1 MKKLGQALGKTKGI
15 AVLYEYLEKLDKA
28 IDPNHQAESEDLT
41 RRAVAY
47 EPIERLPL
55 TINCP
60 APDWPSFTYQE
71 IFSDKAKMLLSELA
85 PVWVGANVRDDR
97 VFTVRANYGVG
108 AIASMF
114 GCRVHLTEDN
124 TMPWVEHLDDAALDK
139 VLESGDVNIN
149 SGLGEKVFETQRF
162 YVEVLSQYEKL
173 NRWVHIYLSDTQGP
187 FDNAHLIMG
196 HKIYT
201 ELYDNPERVH
211 RLLDLVTDTYIRYTR
226 AQKDL
231 VGESGHYS
239 YHSQMIVRG
248 AVRIC
253 DDSGINLSRELYK
266 EFCKPYN
273 ERIFSEFGGGW
284 IHYCGGGQQILPE
297 VLSTKGLTGINFGQ
311 PEFQDLEAV
320 YEAAAP
326 KSIAVL
332 GWIGRE
338 RVPRSIK
345 TGITIIDNAPDLQTA
360 KSLMLQHRT
369 R

>member
-1 MKKLGQALGKTKGI
+1 M
-15 AVLYEYLEKLDKA
+15 AVLSEYLEKLEKA
-28 IDPNHQAESEDLT
+28 IDPEHQKTSEDLT

-47 EPIERLPL
+47 ELVEHLPL

-60 APDWPSFTYQE
+60 ASDWPSFTYKE
-71 IFSDKAKMLLSELA
+71 IFHDKAKMLLAELA

-114 GCRVHLTEDN
+114 GCRVHLTEEN
-124 TMPWVEHLDDAALDK
+124 AMPWVEHLDDAALDK
-139 VLESGDVNIN
+139 VLESGTVSIN

-162 YVEVLSQYEKL
+162 YIETLSQYEKL
-173 NRWVHIYLSDTQGP
+173 SKWVHIYLSDTQGP

-211 RLLDLVTDTYIRYTR
+211 RLLNLVTNTYVRYTR
-226 AQKDL
+226 AQKEL
-231 VGESGHYS
+231 LRESGDFS

-253 DDSGINLSRELYK
+253 DDSGINLSSDLYK

-284 IHYCGGGQQILPE
+284 IHYCGRGHQILSE
-297 VLSTKGLTGINFGQ
+297 VLSTDGITGINFGQ
-311 PEFQDLEAV
+311 PELQDLGEV

-326 KSIAVL
+326 RRVAVL
-332 GWIGRE
+332 GWIGRN
-338 RVPRSIK
+338 RVPNSIK
-345 TGITIIDNAPDLQTA
+345 TGITVIDNAPDLSTA
-360 KSLMLQHRT
+360 KVLMERY
-369 R
+369 RAADA